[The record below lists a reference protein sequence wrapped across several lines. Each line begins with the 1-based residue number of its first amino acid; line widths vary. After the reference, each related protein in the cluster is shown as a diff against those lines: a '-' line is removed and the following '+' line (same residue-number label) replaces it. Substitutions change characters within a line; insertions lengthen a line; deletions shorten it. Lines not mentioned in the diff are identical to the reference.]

1 MNSTLKGAYGLAGFS
16 KENLLSLAHLVM
28 CVYSV
33 HQVCFT
39 LLYSFSLTI
48 VILKVDIPPT
58 IRSLLNN
65 RAIPPPQSLSYPTFE
80 PRQNR
85 PLGAV
90 KSEGAAA
97 SKKNNGVKGFMQDV
111 TNLPSQSTDR
121 RVHREDDSSDDSAI
135 EEDIIVRIDSPS
147 TLSFRQS

>member
-1 MNSTLKGAYGLAGFS
+1 MAGFS
-16 KENLLSLAHLVM
+16 KENLMSLAHLLL

-39 LLYSFSLTI
+39 LLYSFSLII

-58 IRSLLNN
+58 IRSLLTN
-65 RAIPPPQSLSYPTFE
+65 RAIPTPQSLSYPTFE
-80 PRQNR
+80 PRQGR

-90 KSEGAAA
+90 KSEGAAP
-97 SKKNNGVKGFMQDV
+97 SEKNIGVKGFMDDV
-111 TNLPSQSTDR
+111 ANLPSQSTYR
-121 RVHREDDSSDDSAI
+121 RVHHDDDSSDDSAI